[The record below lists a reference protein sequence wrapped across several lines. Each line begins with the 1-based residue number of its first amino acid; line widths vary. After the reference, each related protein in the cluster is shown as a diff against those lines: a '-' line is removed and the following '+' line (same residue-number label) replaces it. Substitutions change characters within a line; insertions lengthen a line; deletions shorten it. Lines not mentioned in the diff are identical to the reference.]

1 MSQNKTIVPGV
12 DYDNL
17 GKNDNY
23 NEAFNDL
30 YCRSESDDNR
40 TYIPGMAPRQSQP
53 EMSSGAV
60 GAMAAPAGVQ
70 SENGN
75 SRHVS
80 LQNRVVVGV
89 LFSISHGLLGEMFPL
104 YLGRNLVGYTEN
116 CDVRLR
122 ENTVSSEHALI
133 YIRKEES
140 PAGYNITI
148 TDYNSTYGTLVNNLD
163 GRYETLQVKEN
174 DVITIG
180 KHYNLLVKMFDTDKA
195 GLQEVAEFDAMAS
208 EQPSAAIQSAD
219 SPVYESN
226 VSNDF
231 YTPSAKNDDP
241 SSSRT
246 VIY

>member
-30 YCRSESDDNR
+30 YSRSESDDNR

-60 GAMAAPAGVQ
+60 GAMAVPTGVQ

-116 CDVRLR
+116 CDVRLL

-208 EQPSAAIQSAD
+208 EQPAAD

-231 YTPSAKNDDP
+231 YTPSAKNDAP

>member
-30 YCRSESDDNR
+30 YSRSESDDNR

-60 GAMAAPAGVQ
+60 GAMAVHAGVQ

-116 CDVRLR
+116 CDVRLL

-133 YIRKEES
+133 YIRKDDS
-140 PAGYNITI
+140 PSGYNITI

-208 EQPSAAIQSAD
+208 EQPAAA
-219 SPVYESN
+219 SPAYESN

>member
-30 YCRSESDDNR
+30 YCRSESDDNH

-60 GAMAAPAGVQ
+60 GAMAVPAGVQ
-70 SENGN
+70 SENGY

-116 CDVRLR
+116 CDVRLL

-133 YIRKEES
+133 YIRKDDS
-140 PAGYNITI
+140 TSGYNITI

-208 EQPSAAIQSAD
+208 EQPAAD

>member
-17 GKNDNY
+17 GKTDNY

-30 YCRSESDDNR
+30 YSRSESDDNR

-60 GAMAAPAGVQ
+60 GAMSAPAGVQ
-70 SENGN
+70 TDNAN
-75 SRHVS
+75 SRQLS

-116 CDVRLR
+116 CDVRLL

>member
-17 GKNDNY
+17 GKTDNY

-30 YCRSESDDNR
+30 YSRSESDDNR

-60 GAMAAPAGVQ
+60 GAMSAPAGVQ
-70 SENGN
+70 TDSAN
-75 SRHVS
+75 SRQLS

-116 CDVRLR
+116 CDVRLL